1 MSAPVAVAAVI
12 AAGVAVPSS
21 AAGGADSVPSGGPP
35 ESVAASRP
43 DDGGQA
49 HVVGLLPV
57 AAPPPR
63 MLRSVQPVAADAG
76 GGAVQRYE
84 VALPVSDGALG
95 IPEIV
100 LAAYR
105 NAELALAS
113 STPGCGLS
121 WFLLAGIGRIE
132 SGHAAGGRVDSG
144 GTTVQP
150 IFGPALDGTLPGNEV
165 IPAAGGGYVRAI
177 GPMQFLPET
186 WEKYSA
192 DGNGDGAADPHNVFD
207 ATLAAGRYLCSGG
220 LDLRDPVQET
230 RAILRYNN
238 SRVYA
243 ADVLSWSAAYRS
255 GGAPVPAADLAPI
268 PVMPPDP
275 ATTPPTI
282 QAAPMPGPLQ
292 LEPMTS
298 VSIPHRP
305 TPPLLT
311 IPGLPPIDCG
321 LLCAG
326 PHENSGPTDQ
336 PPAQPQ
342 SPPAPGEPAAP
353 GVPLAP
359 GGPAAPGVPPAPG
372 GPATP
377 GGPAAPGGPSTPGR
391 QVVPYGSAVPGAPA
405 APDGPAAQGE
415 PATPGGPASP
425 GGPATPPVD
434 EPAPEP
440 PAPHVPSITLPFGI
454 VVPLPAPPT

>member
-1 MSAPVAVAAVI
+1 MGDRMRMSAPVAVAAVI

-35 ESVAASRP
+35 EAVAASR
-43 DDGGQA
+43 DDENQA
-49 HVVGLLPV
+49 RMVGLLPV

-63 MLRSVQPVAADAG
+63 MLRSVQPAAADAG
-76 GGAVQRYE
+76 VGAVQRYE

-113 STPGCGLS
+113 SAPGCGLS

-186 WEKYSA
+186 WEKYAA

-238 SRVYA
+238 SRAYA

-255 GGAPVPAADLAPI
+255 GGAPVPAVDVAPI
-268 PVMPPDP
+268 PLPPPDP
-275 ATTPPTI
+275 ATTLPTI
-282 QAAPMPGPLQ
+282 QVAPMPGPLQ

-311 IPGLPPIDCG
+311 VPGLPPIDCG

-326 PHENSGPTDQ
+326 PPENPGPADQ
-336 PPAQPQ
+336 PP
-342 SPPAPGEPAAP
+342 PPAPAE
-353 GVPLAP
+353 
-359 GGPAAPGVPPAPG
+359 
-372 GPATP
+372 
-377 GGPAAPGGPSTPGR
+377 
-391 QVVPYGSAVPGAPA
+391 
-405 APDGPAAQGE
+405 
-415 PATPGGPASP
+415 
-425 GGPATPPVD
+425 PATPPVD

-454 VVPLPAPPT
+454 VVPLPASPT